1 ITAVMREALDRLNA
15 SSITSSSIRFSLTG
29 GPVGWMT
36 NTSAPRTLSWIWN
49 QTSPSLKRAR
59 WARPTGTPRKRQMD
73 SPSVGCAL
81 PVKTLS
87 SLATALRVVFR
98 SLGVNPRSLIKLGG
112 APPPPRPPTSAC
124 PHPPFGWGGRIR
136 TFVYG
141 VQSPAPYRL
150 ATPQPDTTSE
160 ALRTT
165 EPARGPT
172 RSRPRRRNPGAIRS
186 VPRLPGAP
194 PALEPVPPPA
204 AGRP

>member
-1 ITAVMREALDRLNA
+1 MTAVMREALDRLNA

-36 NTSAPRTLSWIWN
+36 KTSAPRTLSWIWN

-73 SPSVGCAL
+73 SPRAVWAL

-87 SLATALRVVFR
+87 SLATTAFLTQT
-98 SLGVNPRSLIKLGG
+98 L
-112 APPPPRPPTSAC
+112 PPRV
-124 PHPPFGWGGRIR
+124 GWGGRIR

-150 ATPQPDTTSE
+150 ATPQPATSE
-160 ALRTT
+160 ASQDDGVGSGPDDESAPPP
-165 EPARGPT
+165 EPA
-172 RSRPRRRNPGAIRS
+172 GAE
-186 VPRLPGAP
+186 P
-194 PALEPVPPPA
+194 P
-204 AGRP
+204 